1 MIKSL
6 GISLN
11 VCAHIKITGSVTIAA
26 CAPEVCADKKV
37 GQRQDWRYAI
47 LLYFFANAHCSA
59 TDEPG
64 REAGCSLRHS
74 QSAV

>member
-1 MIKSL
+1 MHPRSALI
-6 GISLN
+6 
-11 VCAHIKITGSVTIAA
+11 
-26 CAPEVCADKKV
+26 KKV

-64 REAGCSLRHS
+64 REAGP
-74 QSAV
+74 QSEAEPAARLVPY